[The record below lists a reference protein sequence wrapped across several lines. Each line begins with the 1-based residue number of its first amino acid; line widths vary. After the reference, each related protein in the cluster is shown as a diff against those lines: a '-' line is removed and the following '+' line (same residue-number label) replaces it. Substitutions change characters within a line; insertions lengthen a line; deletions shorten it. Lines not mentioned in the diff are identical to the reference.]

1 MLKKREVNSMCG
13 GQNVVSME
21 EALGAVEDTK
31 INGREIWNSI
41 NTVRTLAKSEG
52 SKLKL
57 VYLQTIVQVWSEFEE
72 SFGSLQKVELADP
85 NT

>member
-1 MLKKREVNSMCG
+1 MCG